1 LNFFTWYFY
10 WYPIHLLHFITH
22 FLHFIAAKPMNN
34 IFVVDLTIC
43 ISFQMNHC
51 FRRSSSKTRFNVSFH
66 CEFVSFK
73 LMFFV
78 ELSNSF
84 LMESLLFDDFE
95 LSAYCWNIKLLT
107 GKSSLGNWLLV
118 SHLVWDG
125 RRLSLVKFLSS
136 GISPTHFIFKL
147 WRLNY
152 LKLMNGMD

>member
-1 LNFFTWYFY
+1 MNFFTWYFY
-10 WYPIHLLHFITH
+10 CYPIHLLQFITH

-51 FRRSSSKTRFNVSFH
+51 FRRSTSKTCSNVSFH
-66 CEFVSFK
+66 LVNLYC
-73 LMFFV
+73 LNLFFV
-78 ELSNSF
+78 ELSNNF
-84 LMESLLFDDFE
+84 LVESLSFDDFE
-95 LSAYCWNIKLLT
+95 LCAYFWNIKLLT

-125 RRLSLVKFLSS
+125 RRLSPVKFLSS
-136 GISPTHFIFKL
+136 GISPTHFKL

-152 LKLMNGMD
+152 